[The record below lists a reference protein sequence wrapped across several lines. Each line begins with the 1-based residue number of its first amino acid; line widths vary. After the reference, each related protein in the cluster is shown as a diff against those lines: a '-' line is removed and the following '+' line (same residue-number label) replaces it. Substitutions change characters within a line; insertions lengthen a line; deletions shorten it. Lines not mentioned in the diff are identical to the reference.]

1 MNRIIAAATT
11 LAAALGLA
19 LAGAQ
24 PAQAAA
30 RVTATSSLGSAVAKP
45 DGSTTFQIKGSGF
58 QSIKGGFGGIYL
70 MFGWVD
76 DPSGGS
82 WKPSNGGKT
91 GSDLLYVPDS
101 ETKDNQG
108 YQKFIAFPGSS
119 TESSANGGE
128 VSASGNFS
136 VSLVVPGPEFTA
148 QDRDGNSR
156 SVDCLAVQCG
166 IITIGAHG
174 VVNAKNE
181 TFTPIS
187 FGDASGASGT
197 SSTSGSTGSSGSDG
211 SSSTSGS
218 TGTATTPA
226 ATAAASAAEAEGD
239 ADGEAADVP
248 ATVGLSQS
256 AIQAGRVIGF
266 TGQGFEAGEQV
277 VATVGAGL
285 AGVGPLTAGRFGEV
299 AGAIS
304 LPSDMRAGTHVITL
318 TGAGSGKV
326 AEAEVSVMADPSA
339 AAATTETQ
347 PVSDWWRYAAIAVAA
362 LAGVLL
368 ILIVTSLVT
377 AIVRRRKASRAGKV
391 RRVKAPRGGDGL

>member
-1 MNRIIAAATT
+1 MRRRIIAAGTA
-11 LAAALGLA
+11 LAATLGLGM
-19 LAGAQ
+19 AGSQ

-30 RVTATSSLGSAVAKP
+30 RVTATSSLGSAVANP

-70 MFGWVD
+70 MFGWVG

-101 ETKDNQG
+101 ETKDNHG

-128 VSASGNFS
+128 VSAGGNFS

-148 QDRDGNSR
+148 QDRNGNSR

-187 FGDASGASGT
+187 FGGASGAGGT

-218 TGTATTPA
+218 TGTTATTPA
-226 ATAAASAAEAEGD
+226 ATAAASAAEAAGE
-239 ADGEAADVP
+239 ADDEAADVP
-248 ATVGLSQS
+248 ATVGLSQT

-285 AGVGPLTAGRFGEV
+285 AGVGPLTAGSFGEV

-339 AAATTETQ
+339 A
-347 PVSDWWRYAAIAVAA
+347 VAA

-368 ILIVTSLVT
+368 ILIISSLVT